1 MINVHL
7 AEERV
12 GPFREGLLLGG
23 FSFVL
28 KLLNPSLFETG
39 VVGLSRH
46 RMWDM
51 SDCTCMASGD
61 RRFLDNFFDLNFIS
75 ITFERKSKVL
85 EVFLDISLV
94 R

>member
-1 MINVHL
+1 M
-7 AEERV
+7 
-12 GPFREGLLLGG
+12 
-23 FSFVL
+23 
-28 KLLNPSLFETG
+28 
-39 VVGLSRH
+39 
-46 RMWDM
+46 RMWNM

-61 RRFLDNFFDLNFIS
+61 RRFLGNFFDLNFIS

>member
-1 MINVHL
+1 MNVIIL
-7 AEERV
+7 NLWNISQ
-12 GPFREGLLLGG
+12 LLYDYVEISIIIL
-23 FSFVL
+23 FSFPL
-28 KLLNPSLFETG
+28 P
-39 VVGLSRH
+39 

-61 RRFLDNFFDLNFIS
+61 RRFLGNFFDLNFIS

-85 EVFLDISLV
+85 EVFLDMSLV